1 MKPRVTIFGSFN
13 MDLVAYT
20 QRRPESGETLRGD
33 SFAISLGGKGF
44 NQAISAVRGGAE
56 TSMLGN
62 VGLDIFGDDF
72 MNALKKE
79 GVNSSEI
86 ERSAD
91 VGTGVALP
99 VVTGDGDNSI
109 IIIAQANALSGIEYI
124 SRHKKTIIDSDVLL
138 LQLEVP
144 MAGNLAAAK
153 LARENGVTVIL
164 TPAPVARL
172 DDWKGLVDILVP
184 NEGEAAHLTGIEGD
198 FTKQA
203 EVLMRNLE
211 CKIVVITL
219 GSKGAY
225 VTDGHRSEI
234 IAAPHVE
241 AIDTIGAGDT
251 MCANLATRYALG
263 DDIFKAAKFAIS
275 AAALMV
281 TKRGSAMAS
290 PTPTEVNDFVSDS
303 FIL

>member
-1 MKPRVTIFGSFN
+1 

-20 QRRPESGETLRGD
+20 PRRPKSGETLRGE

-44 NQAISAVRGGAE
+44 NQAISAVRAGAE

-62 VGLDIFGDDF
+62 IGADTFGEDF
-72 MNALKKE
+72 MRALDKE

-86 ERSAD
+86 ECSAD
-91 VGTGVALP
+91 IGTGVALP
-99 VVTGDGDNSI
+99 VVTGDGNNSI
-109 IIIAQANALSGIEYI
+109 IIIPQANDLGGVEYI
-124 SRHKKTIIDSDVLL
+124 SRHKKRIIESDVLL

-144 MAGNLAAAK
+144 MEGNLAAAK

-172 DDWKGLVDILVP
+172 NEWKGLVDILVP
-184 NEGEAAHLTGIEGD
+184 NEGEAAQLTGIEDD

-203 EVLMRNLE
+203 KFLMQNLE

-219 GSKGAY
+219 GSKGAF

-234 IAAPHVE
+234 IAAPHVK

-251 MCANLATRYALG
+251 LCANLATRFVLG
-263 DDIFKAAKFAIS
+263 DDIFNAVKFGIF

-281 TKRGSAMAS
+281 TRRGSAMAS
-290 PTPTEVNDFVSDS
+290 PTPPEVNKAISEFSVV
-303 FIL
+303 

>member
-1 MKPRVTIFGSFN
+1 
-13 MDLVAYT
+13 
-20 QRRPESGETLRGD
+20 LRGD

-44 NQAISAVRGGAE
+44 NQAISATRAGAE

-72 MNALKKE
+72 MDALKKE
-79 GVNSSEI
+79 GVKSSNI

-91 VGTGVALP
+91 IGTGVALP

-109 IIIAQANALSGIEYI
+109 IIIPLANALSGIEYI
-124 SRHKKTIIDSDVLL
+124 SRHKKGIIDSDVLL

-144 MAGNLAAAK
+144 MEGNLAAAK
-153 LARENGVTVIL
+153 LAREHGVTVIM
-164 TPAPVARL
+164 TPAPVAPL

-184 NEGEAAHLTGIEGD
+184 NEGEAAHLTGIEED
-198 FTKQA
+198 FRQQA
-203 EVLMRNLE
+203 AVLMRNLE

-251 MCANLATRYALG
+251 MCANLATRFALG
-263 DDIFKAAKFAIS
+263 DDIFKAAKFGIF

-281 TKRGSAMAS
+281 TRRGSAMAS
-290 PTPTEVNDFVSDS
+290 PTPTEVNNFISENS
-303 FIL
+303 FL

>member
-1 MKPRVTIFGSFN
+1 MKPCITVFGSFN
-13 MDLVAYT
+13 MDLVVYT
-20 QRRPESGETLRGD
+20 QRRPQPGETLRGD
-33 SFAISLGGKGF
+33 SFAISPGGKGF
-44 NQAISAVRGGAE
+44 NQAISAVRSGAE

-72 MNALKKE
+72 MNALKNE
-79 GVNSSEI
+79 GVNFLDI
-86 ERSAD
+86 ERSPD
-91 VGTGVALP
+91 IGTGVALP

-109 IIIAQANALSGIEYI
+109 IIIPQANALGGVEYI
-124 SRHKKTIIDSDVLL
+124 SRHKQVIVDSDVLL

-144 MAGNLAAAK
+144 MEGNLAAAK

-184 NEGEAAHLTGIEGD
+184 NEGEAAHLTAIEKD
-198 FTKQA
+198 FKKQA

-219 GSKGAY
+219 GSRGAY
-225 VTDGHRSEI
+225 VTDGSRSEI
-234 IAAPHVE
+234 IAAPLVE

-251 MCANLATRYALG
+251 MCANLATRFALG
-263 DDIFKAAKFAIS
+263 DDIFKAAKFGVS
-275 AAALMV
+275 AGALMV
-281 TKRGSAMAS
+281 TRRGSAMAS
-290 PTPTEVNDFVSDS
+290 PTPSEVFKFESEVSN
-303 FIL
+303 L